1 MAHPSVTGYLK
12 DARGLH
18 SLVPPKVF
26 RDTSASLDDG
36 VSPMN
41 PVNHVFRKL
50 QQLQVSTNASKK
62 GKLLSKEEM

>member
-18 SLVPPKVF
+18 SLLPHRVSG
-26 RDTSASLDDG
+26 DTSASPDDG

-41 PVNHVFRKL
+41 PITRVFRKL
-50 QQLQVSTNASKK
+50 QQLQVSTNPSKK